1 MKRVIDGRV
10 YNTETAT
17 EICELPC
24 RHNPGD
30 FGYHQ
35 TSLYLTKNGRYFLA
49 GGGGPMSMWAR
60 ALDGNS
66 TGGGSGVRPLD
77 KSEARDYAESA
88 DLDDEELRSA
98 GFEIEE
104 A

>member
-17 EICELPC
+17 EVCELPC
-24 RHNPGD
+24 SYYPGD
-30 FGYHQ
+30 FNFHQ

-49 GGGGPMSMWAR
+49 GKGGPMTMWAER
-60 ALDGNS
+60 CGNS
-66 TGGGSGVRPLD
+66 GTSGGSGVMPLD
-77 KSEARDYAESA
+77 KSDARCHAESA
-88 DLDDEELRSA
+88 ELSPEAMTAA
-98 GFEIEE
+98 GFEVEE